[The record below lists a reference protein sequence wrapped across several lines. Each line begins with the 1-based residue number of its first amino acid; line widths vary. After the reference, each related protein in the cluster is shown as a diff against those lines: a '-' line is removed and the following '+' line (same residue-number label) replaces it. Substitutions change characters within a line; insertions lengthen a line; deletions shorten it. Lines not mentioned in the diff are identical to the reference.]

1 MVMLPVS
8 HIRKRMTDPNPITL
22 QFSTADYPGK
32 DGIEAWRHL
41 FGRAICDLD
50 IEPLT
55 DQPFH
60 SRAVVRVL
68 PGLGVAS
75 GVCSGA
81 HYWRPQHLI
90 KNDDLVFVFNHDG
103 VDRARMLG
111 RESIIEP
118 GQAVLFATDTV
129 GGTTNKSHSRFTT
142 IRIPR
147 ATLAPAMQ
155 DMNAAV
161 LQPIV
166 SNNIALS
173 LLRNYISVLENPQA
187 LAKQEAQNLV
197 VSHIHDLIVLALGPT
212 KDAGQ
217 LARKRG
223 VRAARLHAIK
233 ADVARQAENYDLSI
247 SSIAARHGVTPRY
260 IQMLF
265 GEAGT
270 SFSEYIGMQ
279 RLAAAHRMLADPAS
293 SRRKISEVA
302 LTTGFSSVSYFN
314 RAFRRQFDVTP
325 TDVRTG
331 ARPFEPVRT

>member
-1 MVMLPVS
+1 
-8 HIRKRMTDPNPITL
+8 MTDQNPITL

-55 DQPFH
+55 DQPFQ

-103 VDRARMLG
+103 VDRAQMLG

-118 GQAVLFATDTV
+118 GQAVLFATDAV
-129 GGTTNKSHSRFTT
+129 GGTTNKGYSRFTT
-142 IRIPR
+142 IRVPQ
-147 ATLAPAMQ
+147 AALAPALQ

-166 SNNIALS
+166 SNNTALN

-187 LAKQEAQNLV
+187 LATPQAQSLV

-212 KDAGQ
+212 KHAGE

-223 VRAARLHAIK
+223 GRAARLRAIK
-233 ADVARQAENYDLSI
+233 SDVAAQATRYDLSI
-247 SSIAARHGVTPRY
+247 SSIAGRHGVTPRY
-260 IQMLF
+260 VQQLF
-265 GEAGT
+265 GGEGT
-270 SFSEYIGMQ
+270 SFSEYLLIQ
-279 RLAAAHRMLADPAS
+279 RLAAAHHMLADPALAH
-293 SRRKISEVA
+293 RRIAEIA

-314 RAFRRQFDVTP
+314 RAFRRHFDVTP
-325 TDVRTG
+325 SYVRAG
-331 ARPFEPVRT
+331 AGFNLAD

>member
-1 MVMLPVS
+1 
-8 HIRKRMTDPNPITL
+8 MTDQNPITL
-22 QFSTADYPGK
+22 QFSTTDYPGK
-32 DGIEAWRHL
+32 DGIEAWRHF

-50 IEPLT
+50 IEPLR
-55 DQPFH
+55 DQPFQ

-103 VDRARMLG
+103 VDRAKMLG

-118 GQAVLFATDTV
+118 GQAVLFALDNV
-129 GGTTNKSHSRFTT
+129 GGTTNKGYSRFTT
-142 IRIPR
+142 IRMPQ
-147 ATLAPAMQ
+147 AALAPALQ

-166 SNNIALS
+166 SNNAALD
-173 LLRNYISVLENPQA
+173 LLRNYISILENPQA
-187 LAKQEAQNLV
+187 LARPEAQNLV
-197 VSHIHDLIVLALGPT
+197 VAHIHDLIALALGPT
-212 KDAGQ
+212 KDAGE

-223 VRAARLHAIK
+223 GRAARLHAIK

-270 SFSEYIGMQ
+270 SFSEYMMMQ
-279 RLAAAHRMLADPAS
+279 RLAAAHRMLAEPAFAH
-293 SRRKISEVA
+293 RRIGEIA
-302 LTTGFSSVSYFN
+302 MATGFSSVSYFN
-314 RAFRRQFDVTP
+314 RAFRRHFDVTP
-325 TDVRTG
+325 SDVRASAG
-331 ARPFEPVRT
+331 FSLAD

>member
-1 MVMLPVS
+1 MA
-8 HIRKRMTDPNPITL
+8 DQAPITL
-22 QFSTADYPGK
+22 QFSTADHAHA
-32 DGIEAWRHL
+32 DRVEAWRHL

-50 IEPLT
+50 IEPLK
-55 DQPFH
+55 DQPFQSH
-60 SRAVVRVL
+60 AIVRVL

-90 KNDDLVFVFNHDG
+90 KNDDLVFVFNHNG
-103 VDRARMLG
+103 VDRAQMLG
-111 RESIIEP
+111 RECIIEP

-129 GGTTNKSHSRFTT
+129 GGTTNKGYSRFTT
-142 IRIPR
+142 IRIPQ
-147 ATLAPAMQ
+147 AALAPALQ

-161 LQPIV
+161 LQPVV

-187 LAKQEAQNLV
+187 LAKPEAQNLV

-212 KDAGQ
+212 KDAGE

-223 VRAARLHAIK
+223 GRTARLHAIK

-270 SFSEYIGMQ
+270 SFSEYMGMQ
-279 RLAAAHRMLADPAS
+279 RLAAAHRMLADPAFAH
-293 SRRKISEVA
+293 RRIAEIA
-302 LTTGFSSVSYFN
+302 LTTGFSNVSYFN
-314 RAFRRQFDVTP
+314 RAFRRYFDVTP
-325 TDVRTG
+325 SDVRAG
-331 ARPFEPVRT
+331 AEFTFAD